1 LSLAEIYVGGT
12 RENAARI
19 GGVGLQVVH
28 DWVLRF
34 NADGPDGLLDRKRPG
49 KSLILEQAHRQ
60 GLLAIVESGSL
71 SAIHGVV
78 RWRLV
83 DLVQWLRDEFGLS
96 VSRQTLG
103 WELRA
108 LGYAKLSARPRHHTQ
123 DADAVATF
131 KKTSPS
137 CAADHCLANRRNSV
151 TPSRRRRWEVVWQH
165 RPLAA
170 RRGHVE
176 DRIHDIAKRRRPRP
190 PGLLALGH
198 ERLQHRPH
206 SRSVISLA

>member
-1 LSLAEIYVGGT
+1 MSLAEIYVGGT

-78 RWRLV
+78 RWRSI
-83 DLVQWLRDEFGLS
+83 DLTQRVWAEFGLS
-96 VSRQTLG
+96 LTRYTLSRA
-103 WELRA
+103 LRA
-108 LGYAKLSARPRHHTQ
+108 RVG
-123 DADAVATF
+123 
-131 KKTSPS
+131 
-137 CAADHCLANRRNSV
+137 
-151 TPSRRRRWEVVWQH
+151 
-165 RPLAA
+165 
-170 RRGHVE
+170 
-176 DRIHDIAKRRRPRP
+176 
-190 PGLLALGH
+190 
-198 ERLQHRPH
+198 
-206 SRSVISLA
+206 